1 MSVDFQDPPT
11 LNVSSANI
19 SFLGVTSE
27 FGYDVVNEISGPIRG
42 SQTIIEGD
50 NILDLSAVV
59 PPPELG
65 GSTFS
70 RSQTEMMLLGVALCR
85 LFFMTF
91 MCSLRFPHHMTK
103 YLIIWEGGT
112 SYANPRLLYCSK

>member
-19 SFLGVTSE
+19 TFLGVTSE

-65 GSTFS
+65 GVNFFTVTDRDDVAWSCALSSVFYDFYVFPTVSPPHDQIFNH
-70 RSQTEMMLLGVALCR
+70 LG
-85 LFFMTF
+85 
-91 MCSLRFPHHMTK
+91 
-103 YLIIWEGGT
+103 GGT